1 MTCPL
6 LLSDE
11 ERSADFFIIPS
22 LRGSRYRC
30 RRPNDP
36 PYPLNLAGR
45 VPRLGL
51 LRVFIR
57 ATRFLVASGCR
68 IAEGLP

>member
-36 PYPLNLAGR
+36 PP
-45 VPRLGL
+45 PRDSVTRTLGLGL
-51 LRVFIR
+51 LRLFIR